1 MTKEM
6 TIQEDEIDLKELFKT
21 LAKNKMFIFVFTGV
35 VTVISIIYSISIT
48 PTYEVKAIIEVG
60 SNSNSNSNSWI
71 ENPNNLVQK
80 LDILYKQNANKDEK
94 DSFESASLVKGTE
107 NLVEIVVH
115 SQSNENATKKIKS
128 IVDGIILEHKEKI
141 ENYKKM
147 IGTNID
153 NLKTQ
158 KTNLE
163 QESKLDANLIAMKYG
178 LSTKINDLEL
188 QLSSY
193 NIKETKLIGNIIT
206 NEHPIKPKKKLIVT
220 VAFVT
225 GLILSV
231 FLVFFIEFIKGMKE
245 ENK

>member
-60 SNSNSNSNSWI
+60 SNSNSKSWI
-71 ENPNNLVQK
+71 ENPSNLVQK

-94 DSFESASLVKGTE
+94 DSFESASVVKGTE

-128 IVDGIILEHKEKI
+128 IVDGIILEHKETI

-153 NLKTQ
+153 NFKTQ
-158 KTNLE
+158 KANLE
-163 QESKLDANLIAMKYG
+163 QESKLDANLIAMKYE

-206 NEHPIKPKKKLIVT
+206 NEHPIKPKKKFIVT